1 MYGVIYV
8 AIKDYAEAQLG
19 PEKGDAVLS
28 QSGAAVDFNVTEQ
41 PYNDEI
47 TYKLA
52 QAISIA
58 EEKPFNE
65 TLYNIGKQVILT
77 TNKKFSNIMSSRGG
91 TLREYLINLPNYHNR
106 ISLIYPEL
114 TPPEFRVSNPEDSS
128 LVLHYRKRYPKM
140 LPYVEGYINGLA
152 TIFNEDVAIEPQPD
166 TDTNTEL
173 SYKISW

>member
-8 AIKDYAEAQLG
+8 AIKDYAEEQLG
-19 PEKGDAVLS
+19 PEKWEAVLS
-28 QSGAAVDFNVTEQ
+28 QSGVTVDFTVTEQ
-41 PYNDEI
+41 PYNDTV

-52 QAISIA
+52 KAIAAATEQSFTYI
-58 EEKPFNE
+58 
-65 TLYNIGKQVILT
+65 LYNIGKQVILT
-77 TNKKFSNIMSSRGG
+77 TNKKFNNIMSSRGG

-114 TPPEFRVSNPEDSS
+114 TPPEFRVSDTADSS
-128 LVLHYRKRYPKM
+128 LVLHYRKRHPEM
-140 LPYVEGYINGLA
+140 LPYVEGYVNGLA
-152 TIFNEDVAIEPQPD
+152 TIFNESVVIEPQPD